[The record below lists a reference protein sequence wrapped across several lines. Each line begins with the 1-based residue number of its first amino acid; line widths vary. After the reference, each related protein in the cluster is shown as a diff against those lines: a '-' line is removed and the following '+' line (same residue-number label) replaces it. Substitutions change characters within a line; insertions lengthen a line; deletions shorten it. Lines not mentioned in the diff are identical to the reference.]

1 MLGQASNDQK
11 GRLLISTERH
21 NQSTD
26 RIKESRKTMLE
37 KEDLGEF
44 ILRDLHQQRE
54 SLLHANKTGK
64 QEDFVGHV
72 KKDEQ
77 EQRIVGSSMTALLKK
92 ETQMHKSKHGSE
104 VNPEAQAPTLLD
116 LYCRW

>member
-1 MLGQASNDQK
+1 MASNDQK
-11 GRLLISTERH
+11 GRLLISTERL

-54 SLLHANKTGK
+54 SLLHANKTGM
-64 QEDFVGHV
+64 D
-72 KKDEQ
+72 DN
-77 EQRIVGSSMTALLKK
+77 IS
-92 ETQMHKSKHGSE
+92 KSKKILSAMSRRMSRNKGLL
-104 VNPEAQAPTLLD
+104 APQ
-116 LYCRW
+116 